1 MDRRR
6 SRVETVDAVTF
17 TDCSRAA
24 ALMESRALRG
34 WSRWYGPTPFPKSRP
49 LDLWAEWQRA
59 QHTNTSTFG
68 KAA

>member
-1 MDRRR
+1 M
-6 SRVETVDAVTF
+6 TF